1 MAFCSLQNGWCL
13 VMVSGAPSVFAG
25 DLGSTELRFQFSNPG
40 LEWRSVFLDLP
51 GREDLESAATY
62 HTLRA
67 TILRCS

>member
-1 MAFCSLQNGWCL
+1 M
-13 VMVSGAPSVFAG
+13 FAG